1 MLKGHLNFHTIKED
15 QFKNDMFLLEH
26 YPSVSHHFLI
36 AAAIADLYS
45 NPLIGHSQAYEG
57 CLRLT
62 SRHIVWVCVTGHVP
76 MSWEH
81 GGEAIF
87 SHKMVTLVTCHW
99 PQPWYLEQSCH
110 LS

>member
-57 CLRLT
+57 DTPGTSDILTYCLGLCDRT
-62 SRHIVWVCVTGHVP
+62 RANVMGTRW
-76 MSWEH
+76 
-81 GGEAIF
+81 
-87 SHKMVTLVTCHW
+87 
-99 PQPWYLEQSCH
+99 
-110 LS
+110 